1 MPCCAPAPGA
11 LMFFRVFT
19 VLAVVALVISTWILS
34 SPAHR
39 PSRRERGAKQADLPG
54 YYLKNA
60 ILTDYDA
67 SGAPSIRIEAERI
80 DQIAHG
86 NEVAL
91 YNVRVNYDA
100 PGGQTWVMFGDTA
113 HVQPGGKIVDVAG
126 NVRLQGED
134 PGTAG
139 TRRDPHRYHCATTF
153 PNRIASTKSDVRID
167 YGGHILTARGLS
179 RQFERAHDAPR
190 IQGQWPFPPR

>member
-1 MPCCAPAPGA
+1 MI
-11 LMFFRVFT
+11 FRIFT
-19 VLAVVALVISTWILS
+19 VLAVAALIIITWILT

-39 PSRRERGAKQADLPG
+39 LVTQRGGQAADLPG

-67 SGAPSIRIEAERI
+67 AGDPSIRIEAERI
-80 DQIAHG
+80 DQIDHG

-100 PGGQTWVMFGDTA
+100 PNGQTWVLFGDTA
-113 HVQPGGKIVDVAG
+113 HVQPGGKVIDVAG
-126 NVRLQGED
+126 NVRLQGES

-139 TRRDPHRYHCATTF
+139 AAVIHTDTLSYNVPES
-153 PNRIASTKSDVRID
+153 IASTKSDVRID
-167 YGGHILTARGLS
+167 YGHHILTGRGLTANLK
-179 RQFERAHDAPR
+179 ERTMRLESKVNGRFLPR
-190 IQGQWPFPPR
+190 